1 MTKPRIPTP
10 FDKDYVPQ
18 LPSLGKPARNGG
30 KGWMTQQA
38 LRLKAQ
44 KRILEDRHGGAYT
57 RAKK

>member
-1 MTKPRIPTP
+1 MTDKPRIITP
-10 FDKDYVPQ
+10 FDKDYERQVT
-18 LPSLGKPARNGG
+18 LPPAARNGG

-38 LRLKAQ
+38 LQLKAQ